1 MTKAQILQSVR
12 YYVNEVS
19 TETGA
24 LLSDSA
30 NLLDFVEDAV
40 EDVTLDL
47 VPIMPLQ
54 LCTTETITLVAN
66 QANYTLTTT
75 AYLQV
80 YKVERYETG
89 KPPKEIE
96 IIDPLELQFHTNVGD
111 TEADPDACYFLG
123 DTLYFVKT
131 PSTAKAYARV
141 WLVQSEPATM
151 ATAGPTYLPR
161 QTHRLV
167 VYRTMLNLAPLMN
180 ANLNHF
186 ATLYNERLKKIERI
200 WRGRFQQE
208 PRFVRP
214 SVRSRRTLD
223 ARDRAFFD
231 KTGFFDD

>member
-24 LLSDSA
+24 LLNDSG

-47 VPIMPLQ
+47 VPIMPMQ

-75 AYLQV
+75 AYLGV
-80 YKVERYETG
+80 YKVERYVTNQ
-89 KPPKEIE
+89 PPKEID
-96 IIDPLELQFHTNVGD
+96 IIDPLDLQFYTNIGE
-111 TEADPDACYFLG
+111 TNANPDACYFLG
-123 DTLYFVKT
+123 DTIYFVPT
-131 PSTAKAYARV
+131 PSEAKAYARV
-141 WLVQSEPATM
+141 WLIQSEPASM

-167 VYRTMLNLAPLMN
+167 VYRTMLNLASLMN
-180 ANLNHF
+180 TNLNQF
-186 ATLYNERLKKIERI
+186 AVLYNERLRKIRRI
-200 WRGRFQQE
+200 WAGRYQQE
-208 PRFVRP
+208 PRFVRA
-214 SVRSRRTLD
+214 SKHSRRVID
-223 ARDRAFFD
+223 ARERAFYD
-231 KTGFFDD
+231 KFWRD